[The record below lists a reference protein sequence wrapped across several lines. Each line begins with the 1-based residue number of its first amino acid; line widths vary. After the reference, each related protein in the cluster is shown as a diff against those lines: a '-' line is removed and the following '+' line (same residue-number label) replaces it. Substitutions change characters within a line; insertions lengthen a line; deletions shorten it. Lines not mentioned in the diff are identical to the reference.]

1 MSNKNLKNFLLIVLL
16 AALWGPSFLFIKIAI
31 EFFPPITLTAI
42 RVGVAAAVLFV
53 ILKIRK
59 APLPKLSKIWKKF
72 SIAALL
78 QSAIPFTLFAVG
90 EKSIDSSLAA
100 IICGASPLFTMV
112 LAHFYIQDDKF
123 TKVKVIGSITG
134 FLGLFILV
142 APSMTLGLSSTLGI
156 IEVLIAASCYAIAF
170 VFVKKTLNFK
180 DFALLAI
187 PMLQLFFS
195 FLFLMPLSLIFENYA
210 TIKSASGE
218 AILSTIALSFLG
230 TAFAFVIYYKIIA
243 VTSATYASM
252 VNYIVPIFGAI
263 LGMIVLDEKLTW
275 NSYLGCILI
284 IFGVMIANKILSFAH
299 LKKFIR

>member
-1 MSNKNLKNFLLIVLL
+1 MLDQNLKNFLLILLL

-42 RVGVAAAVLFV
+42 RVGIAATMLFV

-59 APLPKLSKIWKKF
+59 APLPKLSKIWKNF

-100 IICGASPLFTMV
+100 IICGASPLFTM
-112 LAHFYIQDDKF
+112 LIAHFYIQDDKF
-123 TKVKVIGSITG
+123 TKIKVIGSVIG
-134 FLGLFILV
+134 FLDFSFLV
-142 APSMTLGLSSTLGI
+142 APSMKLGASSVVGVL
-156 IEVLIAASCYAIAF
+156 EVLIAASCYAVAF

-180 DFALLAI
+180 NFAPLAI

-195 FLFLMPLSLIFENYA
+195 FLFLMPLSLIFENY
-210 TIKSASGE
+210 TTMKSASAA
-218 AILSTIALSFLG
+218 AILSTLALSFLG
-230 TAFAFVIYYKIIA
+230 TAFAFVVYYKIIA

-252 VNYIVPIFGAI
+252 VNYIVPVFGAI
-263 LGMIVLDEKLTW
+263 LGMIVLNENLTW
-275 NSYLGCILI
+275 NSYLGCALI
-284 IFGVMIANKILSFAH
+284 IFGVMIANKILSFERFR
-299 LKKFIR
+299 KFSF